1 MADREQAQF
10 HDHFSERAPGYAIYR
25 PTYPRELVDYLSDL
39 TIGASAQSSISPGE
53 ILIRGT
59 AWEAGCGS
67 GQLTHV
73 LAERFERVIA
83 TDASAD
89 QIAQARPHPRAEYRV
104 ARADASGLPD
114 HAADLAI
121 AAQAAHWFDLDAY
134 YAEVRRVV
142 RPGGFV
148 ALVVY
153 GIHVTDDPHIDR
165 IVKHFYGQI
174 LGPFWPPQRR
184 FVEEGYQTMPFP
196 FDEISSP
203 RFEMRAEWTLAEML
217 GYVQTWSAVGALART
232 KGRAEID
239 AFREEVSIAWGNSQT
254 KRTIRWPLSMR
265 LGRCF

>member
-1 MADREQAQF
+1 MADREQARF

-25 PTYPRELVDYLSDL
+25 PSYPRELVDYLMDRVVGVWISANPKNKR
-39 TIGASAQSSISPGE
+39 IGGI
-53 ILIRGT
+53 

-73 LAERFERVIA
+73 LAERFERVFA

-89 QIAQARPHPRAEYRV
+89 QIAQAKPHPRAEYRV

-153 GIHVTDDPHIDR
+153 GIHATDDPQIDS
-165 IVKHFYGQI
+165 IIKHFYGTT
-174 LGPFWPPQRR
+174 LGEFWLPQRR
-184 FVEEGYQTMPFP
+184 LVEEGYRTMPFP
-196 FDEISSP
+196 FDEIPSP
-203 RFEMRAEWTLAEML
+203 QFEMRAEWTLVEML
-217 GYVQTWSAVGALART
+217 GYVETWSAVGALSRA
-232 KGRAEID
+232 KGRAQID
-239 AFREEVSIAWGNSQT
+239 AFREEIAIAWGNPQT
-254 KRTIRWPLSMR
+254 RRTVRWPLSMR
-265 LGRCF
+265 LGRT